1 MSDTNTDESTE
12 TDEPIDITE
21 KAHERGS
28 EGQLLPVEKTVDVHD
43 DETVV
48 EVYPATAGQRR
59 EWIRR
64 LDSEDEELSNETQAD
79 LFDEFLPYEPADF
92 GGADEW
98 HEIRPALEDALADTV
113 FTELFDTGAD
123 DFAAALEESMEET
136 MEDVTGN
143 PELTETVMEE

>member
-1 MSDTNTDESTE
+1 MSDTNTDESND

-21 KAHERGS
+21 KAHERGG
-28 EGQLLPVEKTVDVHD
+28 EGQLLPVEKTVDVQGE
-43 DETVV
+43 ETTV

-59 EWIRR
+59 EWVRR
-64 LDSEDEELSNETQAD
+64 LDSEDDQLDNETQAD

-92 GGADEW
+92 GGASEW
-98 HEIRPALEDALADTV
+98 HKIRPALEDALGNAI
-113 FTELFDTGAD
+113 FAELFDTRSD
-123 DFAAALEESMEET
+123 DFAAAIEESMEEA

>member
-1 MSDTNTDESTE
+1 MTETD